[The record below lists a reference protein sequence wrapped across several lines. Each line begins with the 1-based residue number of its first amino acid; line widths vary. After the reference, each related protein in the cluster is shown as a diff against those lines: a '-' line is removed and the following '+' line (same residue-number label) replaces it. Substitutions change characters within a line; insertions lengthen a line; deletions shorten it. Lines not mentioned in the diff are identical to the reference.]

1 MRNFFEEMHNSDTER
16 GKYPILDGIN
26 YPSDIKKLTIDKLP
40 ALCSDVRKF
49 IIDVL
54 SQHPGHFAAGLGV
67 VELTVALHYV
77 YNTPYDQI
85 VFDVGH
91 QAYPHKILTG
101 RKNIFSTLRSF
112 HGMSPFPNRD
122 ESEYDA
128 FTVGHASTSIS
139 SALGLAVASEK
150 LGRHN
155 QHVIAVIGDGAMTG
169 GMAFEAL
176 NNAGIQKNNLLV
188 ILNDNHMA
196 IDPNRGALNDYLLDI
211 TTSKTYNRVK
221 NDVWNALGKFNRLVP
236 SARQFIAKVE
246 NGIKYVVMKRSNL
259 FEGLGLRYFGPVDG
273 HDVVHLAQL
282 LNDLKNIP
290 GPKLLHINTI
300 KGKGYKFAEE
310 NQTKWHATSTA
321 FDIDTGKTVKNSSAK
336 PQGPKYQDVFGKTVT
351 ELATKNSKIVGVTPA
366 MPTGCSLNIMAD
378 KFPDRVY
385 DVGIA
390 EEHAVTFSAGMAAQG
405 LVPYC
410 NIYSSFM
417 QRAYDQII
425 HDVCLPR
432 LPVILCLDRAGLV
445 GADGATHQGAFD
457 ISYLRHIPNLTCAA
471 PMDEI
476 DLRNMLYTAQ
486 LGGKGPFSIRYPRG
500 NGFNPDWEKPF
511 EEMEIGKGRQISDG
525 EDIAVISIGTIGH
538 EVELALQLLN
548 ADKIYPAHFDM
559 RFIKPLDTALL
570 DSIFAKYKRIVTV
583 EDNVLQGGF
592 GSAVCEYACDHFYTS
607 KIKRLGIPDRFIE
620 HGSPQ
625 DLYKV
630 CGIDSGAIAE
640 AVKNMLKG

>member
-1 MRNFFEEMHNSDTER
+1 MQNGDKT
-16 GKYPILDGIN
+16 YPLLDGIN

-67 VELTVALHYV
+67 VELTVALHYI

-139 SALGLAVASEK
+139 SALGLAVAAEK
-150 LGRHN
+150 LGRHD

-246 NGIKYVVMKRSNL
+246 NGIKYIVLKRSNL

-310 NQTKWHATSTA
+310 NQTKWHATSSA
-321 FDIDTGKTVKNSSAK
+321 FDIDTGKTVKNPSAK
-336 PQGPKYQDVFGKTVT
+336 PQGPKYQDVFGKTIT
-351 ELATKNSKIVGVTPA
+351 ELATHNSKIVGVTPA
-366 MPTGCSLNIMAD
+366 MPTGCSLNIMAE
-378 KFPDRVY
+378 KFPDRVF

-471 PMDEI
+471 PMNEI

-500 NGFNPDWEKPF
+500 NGFNPNWEKPF
-511 EEMEIGKGRQISDG
+511 EEIEIGKGRQISDG
-525 EDIAVISIGTIGH
+525 EDVAIISIGTVGH
-538 EVELALQLLN
+538 EVQLAVQELNSAN
-548 ADKIYPAHFDM
+548 IFPAHFDM
-559 RFIKPLDTALL
+559 RFIKPLDAALL
-570 DSIFAKYKRIVTV
+570 DSIFAKYHKIITV

-592 GSAVCEYACDHFYTS
+592 GSAICEYACDHFYNL

-630 CGIDSGAIAE
+630 CGIDSGTIAG
-640 AVKNMLKG
+640 AVKEMI

>member
-378 KFPDRVY
+378 KYPDRVY

-592 GSAVCEYACDHFYTS
+592 GSAICEYACDHFYNL

-630 CGIDSGAIAE
+630 CGIDSGTIAE

>member
-1 MRNFFEEMHNSDTER
+1 MQNTNTETD
-16 GKYPILDGIN
+16 KYPILDGIN
-26 YPSDIKKLTIDKLP
+26 YPSDVKKLTIDKLP
-40 ALCSDVRKF
+40 ALCDDVRRF
-49 IIDVL
+49 IIDTL

-67 VELTVALHYV
+67 VELTVALHYI

-188 ILNDNHMA
+188 ILNDNHIA

-282 LNDLKNIP
+282 LADLKNIP
-290 GPKLLHINTI
+290 GPKLLHIITV

-321 FDIDTGKTVKNSSAK
+321 FDIETGKTVKSSSAK
-336 PQGPKYQDVFGKTVT
+336 PQGTKYQDVFGKTVT
-351 ELATKNSKIVGVTPA
+351 ELATKNNRIVGVTPA
-366 MPTGCSLNIMAD
+366 MPSGCSLNIMAE

-457 ISYLRHIPNLTCAA
+457 ISYLRHIPNLTCSA

-476 DLRNMLYTAQ
+476 DLRNLLYTAQ
-486 LGGKGPFSIRYPRG
+486 LGNKGPFSIRYPRG
-500 NGFNPDWEKPF
+500 NGFNPDWQQPF
-511 EEMEIGKGRQISDG
+511 AEIEIGKGRMIADG
-525 EDIAVISIGTIGH
+525 EDVAILSIGTVGH
-538 EVELALQLLN
+538 EVELALQTL
-548 ADKIYPAHFDM
+548 DTEGIHPAHFDM

-570 DSIFAKYKRIVTV
+570 ETIFAKFKRIITV

-592 GSAVCEYACDHFYTS
+592 GSAVCEFACDHFYNI

-630 CGIDSGAIAE
+630 CGIDSETIAKT
-640 AVKNMLKG
+640 VKEMIKG

>member
-1 MRNFFEEMHNSDTER
+1 MQITNSET

-26 YPSDIKKLTIDKLP
+26 YPSDVKKLTIDKLP
-40 ALCSDVRKF
+40 ALCDDVRRF
-49 IIDVL
+49 IIDTL

-67 VELTVALHYV
+67 VELTVALHYI

-538 EVELALQLLN
+538 EVELAIQTLN
-548 ADKIYPAHFDM
+548 EEGIYPAHFDM
-559 RFIKPLDTALL
+559 RFIKPLDTTLL
-570 DSIFAKYKRIVTV
+570 DSIFAKYKRIITV

-630 CGIDSGAIAE
+630 CGIDSGAIALE
-640 AVKNMLKG
+640 VKEMI